1 MSAVAVTQESL
12 RDVQRRV
19 KALQSTRDQIMRQ
32 QAVQEQKRDEAY
44 RNLRELGIE
53 TPEDMTSK
61 ELLALSEQKKAELA
75 EKVVALEEQLAQGE
89 VLIQQYNELQE
100 G

>member
-1 MSAVAVTQESL
+1 MAEVTAESL
-12 RDVQRRV
+12 KAVQSRV

-44 RNLRELGIE
+44 KNLRELGIE
-53 TPEDMTSK
+53 NPETLTSK
-61 ELLALSEQKKAELA
+61 QLLALAESKKAELG
-75 EKVVALEEQLAQGE
+75 EMVSALEGQLTQGE
-89 VLIQQYNELQE
+89 ALITKYQDLQQE

>member
-1 MSAVAVTQESL
+1 MAEVTAESL
-12 RDVQRRV
+12 KQVQSRV

-44 RNLRELGIE
+44 KNLRELGVENPE
-53 TPEDMTSK
+53 TMTAK
-61 ELLALSEQKKAELA
+61 QLMALAETKKAELG
-75 EKVVALEEQLAQGE
+75 EKVSALEGQLAQGE
-89 VLIQQYNELQE
+89 TLIQKYQDLQQE